1 LIAMPPDRDPLV
13 CHDSH
18 TGRSVFIAP
27 RRDDRPGDAVLAAGL
42 AAATGVGPEVWCPF
56 CAGNESRTPPAHLRA
71 PADPAITWQA
81 RIIPNRYPFVDV
93 AAGGSQESSGSP
105 AYGVHDVVIE
115 SARHETS
122 ILGIEP
128 SAWQTAWILVQQ
140 RLADLS
146 DRGDLAWGTVF
157 KNSGPRAGASL
168 EHVHSQLV
176 AVDFVPPAVRAE
188 FAAAA
193 SRSDPFADLLAE
205 AFAEGRIVHE
215 ADGLVA
221 FVPAAARQPFETWIL
236 PAVREPHFHAA
247 PPARAAAL
255 AAFTQRVVGRL
266 ADVLPGTD
274 FNWWLHEAAWSG
286 PLADGPAADR
296 WHWHLELLPRAT
308 ELAGFELATGCHITA
323 LPPVEAAARL
333 RGR

>member
-1 LIAMPPDRDPLV
+1 MRPRSSALSRLPGRPHGFSCSSGWPICQTAVISPGERSSKTRGRGPGHRSNMCTANSSQSTSCRR
-13 CHDSH
+13 
-18 TGRSVFIAP
+18 RSV
-27 RRDDRPGDAVLAAGL
+27 
-42 AAATGVGPEVWCPF
+42 
-56 CAGNESRTPPAHLRA
+56 
-71 PADPAITWQA
+71 
-81 RIIPNRYPFVDV
+81 
-93 AAGGSQESSGSP
+93 
-105 AYGVHDVVIE
+105 
-115 SARHETS
+115 
-122 ILGIEP
+122 
-128 SAWQTAWILVQQ
+128 
-140 RLADLS
+140 
-146 DRGDLAWGTVF
+146 
-157 KNSGPRAGASL
+157 
-168 EHVHSQLV
+168 
-176 AVDFVPPAVRAE
+176 
-188 FAAAA
+188 
-193 SRSDPFADLLAE
+193 AE